1 VENRQQITACTV
13 DTQHYKCFDR
23 LSNEQRKMLD
33 DNSVVIKYKKGG
45 VICKQGA
52 FASNILLV
60 EQGMAKVFIEN
71 SCSTLVLK
79 IIPEGNFIGLATVSD
94 ENPLYHYSA
103 ATYVESVIRQID
115 LQVFR
120 NLLNLNPAFAME
132 IIDILSANS
141 IQIYGRFFCLTQKH
155 AYGRLADIILC
166 LSERVFKSSE
176 FHLPLSRKD
185 LADLTGMSPETLIRI
200 LSKFIE
206 ENLIAL
212 NNKTLIVL
220 DQERLRQI
228 SDKG

>member
-1 VENRQQITACTV
+1 
-13 DTQHYKCFDR
+13 
-23 LSNEQRKMLD
+23 
-33 DNSVVIKYKKGG
+33 